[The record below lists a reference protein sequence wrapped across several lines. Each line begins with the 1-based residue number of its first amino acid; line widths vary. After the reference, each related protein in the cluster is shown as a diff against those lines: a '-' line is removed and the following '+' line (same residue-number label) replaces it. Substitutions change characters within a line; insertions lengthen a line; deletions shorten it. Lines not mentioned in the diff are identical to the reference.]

1 MCDTRERWSPKS
13 ADSRLPFEAA
23 SLGRLWINV
32 TLGRF
37 RRFALPFLPFTEF
50 EVSKYCMDRRVRF
63 SERLATRI

>member
-1 MCDTRERWSPKS
+1 MGPKTAFVS
-13 ADSRLPFEAA
+13 VGGRGSYLADSRLPFEAA

-50 EVSKYCMDRRVRF
+50 EVDPRPNT
-63 SERLATRI
+63 ARIGA